1 MPAPDVSQTIGWATT
16 LLKRTQELAN
26 ADLPLFASNQVTVIA
41 VTVREALVELRAV
54 LAGRSDRSLE
64 SLQGMLTT
72 ESLKLD
78 ALVHRLSLRPAGE
91 HPR

>member
-1 MPAPDVSQTIGWATT
+1 MIGWATT

-26 ADLPLFASNQVTVIA
+26 TDLPLFASNQVTVIA

-54 LAGRSDRSLE
+54 LSGRSDRSLE
-64 SLQGMLTT
+64 SLQGMLET

-78 ALVHRLSLRPAGE
+78 ALARRLSLRPAGE